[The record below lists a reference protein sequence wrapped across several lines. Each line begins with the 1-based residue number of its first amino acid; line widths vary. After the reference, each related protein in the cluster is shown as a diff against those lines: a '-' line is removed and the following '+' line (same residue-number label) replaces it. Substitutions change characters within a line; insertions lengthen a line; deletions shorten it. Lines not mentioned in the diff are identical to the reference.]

1 MVITYENVLLLG
13 SLLLILSIFTSKT
26 SFTIGVPTLFIF
38 LLIGVL
44 AGTNGIGNIYFNDPK
59 DAQFIGV
66 IALIIILYSGGLDTK
81 KEDIKPVIGRGLILS
96 FFGVIITAITLG
108 LFINYI
114 TKFTLLE
121 SFLIAS
127 IVSSTDAAA
136 VFGIFKSRNM
146 GINNKIRSLL
156 ELESGS
162 NDPTAYLLT
171 VTVLDLIQQPTM
183 NMWDTV
189 FTFMLSLIL
198 GIIFG
203 VIFGILTVKTINK
216 ICLKID
222 GLYLVLI
229 LALSVLTYTATDYL
243 HGNGYLAVYIAAI
256 ILGNSDFVHK
266 RSITKFYDGVSW
278 LMQVVMFIMLGMFV
292 NISDLVPILGISLLI
307 ALFLIFAARPIAV
320 ALCLTP
326 FRVPIRQ
333 QALIAWVGLRGAV
346 PIILAMFPLVA
357 GIEHANTIFSIVF
370 FIAATSLL
378 CQGMLIP
385 SVAKKL
391 GLVEHITDDDD
402 KIDIDKYA
410 HSIGEIAEI
419 NINETNPSVGKTIM
433 ELGLPKQVLIVMV
446 QRKGNNITPN
456 GSTEL
461 LVGDK
466 LLVVA
471 ENHNAIQEL
480 KKVIGFR
487 SEDKKVKKQLV
498 EKPKNK
504 KEK

>member
-1 MVITYENVLLLG
+1 M
-13 SLLLILSIFTSKT
+13 
-26 SFTIGVPTLFIF
+26 
-38 LLIGVL
+38 
-44 AGTNGIGNIYFNDPK
+44 
-59 DAQFIGV
+59 
-66 IALIIILYSGGLDTK
+66 
-81 KEDIKPVIGRGLILS
+81 
-96 FFGVIITAITLG
+96 
-108 LFINYI
+108 
-114 TKFTLLE
+114 
-121 SFLIAS
+121 
-127 IVSSTDAAA
+127 
-136 VFGIFKSRNM
+136 
-146 GINNKIRSLL
+146 
-156 ELESGS
+156 
-162 NDPTAYLLT
+162 
-171 VTVLDLIQQPTM
+171 
-183 NMWDTV
+183 
-189 FTFMLSLIL
+189 
-198 GIIFG
+198 
-203 VIFGILTVKTINK
+203 
-216 ICLKID
+216 
-222 GLYLVLI
+222 
-229 LALSVLTYTATDYL
+229 
-243 HGNGYLAVYIAAI
+243 
-256 ILGNSDFVHK
+256 
-266 RSITKFYDGVSW
+266 
-278 LMQVVMFIMLGMFV
+278 
-292 NISDLVPILGISLLI
+292 
-307 ALFLIFAARPIAV
+307 

-378 CQGMLIP
+378 CQGMMIP
-385 SVAKKL
+385 RVASWL
-391 GLVEHITDDDD
+391 GLVEHIADDDD
-402 KIDIDKYA
+402 KIDLDKYA